1 MQLQQKLVIF
11 QHKGSFTVAK
21 FASEPSMKLSLKLP
35 ARAKVITCLGH
46 LDQCNTNKIGSIC
59 AALPELAKQ
68 VIAVAVTD
76 SFIYNFMYGFE
87 ANFASVNKPSCKKIT
102 SLACYSHFPVG
113 LKT

>member
-21 FASEPSMKLSLKLP
+21 FASEPSLKLSLKQP
-35 ARAKVITCLGH
+35 ARAM
-46 LDQCNTNKIGSIC
+46 
-59 AALPELAKQ
+59 PELAKQ
-68 VIAVAVTD
+68 VIVVAVAD

-102 SLACYSHFPVG
+102 KLAC
-113 LKT
+113 